1 MATGRA
7 SLAEDAGA
15 STVEAAF
22 ALAAL
27 VSVLV
32 LCLAGITAVS
42 AQIRCVDAAR
52 EAARLAARGDATAV
66 TAVVRRIAPDGATV
80 RLRSEGD
87 LVVASV
93 TARPV
98 LLPGM
103 AITAE
108 AVSAAEPPR

>member
-1 MATGRA
+1 VAGRA
-7 SLAEDAGA
+7 RFSEDSGA

-42 AQIRCVDAAR
+42 AQIRCIDAAR
-52 EAARLAARGDATAV
+52 EAARLAARGDISAV
-66 TAVVRRIAPDGATV
+66 TAVVQRIAPDGATV

-87 LVVASV
+87 LLVARV
-93 TARPV
+93 TARPA

-103 AITAE
+103 AISAE
-108 AVSAAEPPR
+108 AVSAVEPSR

>member
-1 MATGRA
+1 MTGRA
-7 SLAEDAGA
+7 RFVEDSGA

-32 LCLAGITAVS
+32 LCLAGISAVS

-52 EAARLAARGDATAV
+52 EAARLAARGDVPAV
-66 TAVVRRIAPDGATV
+66 TAVVRRLAPAGATV

-87 LVVASV
+87 VVVARVS
-93 TARPV
+93 AQPV
-98 LLPGM
+98 LLPGL
-103 AITAE
+103 AIAAE
-108 AVSAAEPPR
+108 AVAAAEPSQ